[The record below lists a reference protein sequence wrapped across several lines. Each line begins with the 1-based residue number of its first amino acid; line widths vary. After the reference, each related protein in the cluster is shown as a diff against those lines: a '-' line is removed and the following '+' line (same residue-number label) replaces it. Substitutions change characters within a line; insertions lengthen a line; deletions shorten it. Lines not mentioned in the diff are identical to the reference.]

1 MREQLFAKLQPL
13 IYNNDMDITAEL
25 QKLADAK
32 YRDFQAKL
40 MPTINKTHILGVRT
54 PILRRFAKDLWRHH
68 RADAERFL
76 TQLPHQYYDENN
88 LHAFLIEQAGDLER
102 TLELTERFLPFVDNW
117 ATCDSFAPP
126 VFKRHPEVL
135 YDKIQLW
142 LASNHTY
149 TVRYGIGLLLSNFLD
164 EQFQPVMIK
173 QVLSIKSDEYYV
185 QMMQAWYL
193 ATALAKQCKVTL
205 PYLESKQLPPFVHN
219 KAIQKAIESQR
230 ISAELKQYLRGLKI
244 S

>member
-1 MREQLFAKLQPL
+1 M
-13 IYNNDMDITAEL
+13 NITAEL
-25 QKLADAK
+25 QTLADAK

-40 MPTINKTHILGVRT
+40 MPTIDKTRILGVRT

-68 RADAERFL
+68 RADAEQFL
-76 TQLPHQYYDENN
+76 TKLPHQYYDENN
-88 LHAFLIEQAGDLER
+88 LHAFLIEQVGDLGR

-142 LASNHTY
+142 LKSNHTY
-149 TVRYGIGLLLSNFLD
+149 TVRYGMGLLLSNFLD
-164 EQFQPVMIK
+164 EQFQPVIIN
-173 QVLSIKSDEYYV
+173 QVLSVKSDEYYV

-193 ATALAKQCKVTL
+193 AMALAKQLDTAL
-205 PYLESKQLPPFVHN
+205 PYLENEQLPTFVHN
-219 KAIQKAIESQR
+219 KAIQKAIESRR
-230 ISAELKQYLRGLKI
+230 ISAELKQYLRELKKY